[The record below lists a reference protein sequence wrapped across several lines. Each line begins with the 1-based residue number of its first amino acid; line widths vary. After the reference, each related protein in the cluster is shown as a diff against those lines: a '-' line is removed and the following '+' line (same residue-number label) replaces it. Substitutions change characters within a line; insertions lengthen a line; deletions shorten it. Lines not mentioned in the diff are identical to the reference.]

1 MSLTI
6 RRGTVLDDKLTYLDA
21 NKAPIDITGWQVN
34 LKSRDDPAT
43 LDWSTANGK
52 IDISAGNGVIQFTVS
67 NADTA
72 ALALTSGEIYLS
84 MTDLLGATRLKLE
97 GPFVIRDP

>member
-1 MSLTI
+1 M
-6 RRGTVLDDKLTYLDA
+6 
-21 NKAPIDITGWQVN
+21 N

-52 IDISAGNGVIQFTVS
+52 LDLSAGNGVIQFNVS

-72 ALALTSGEIYLS
+72 ALPLKSGEIYITL
-84 MTDLLGATRLKLE
+84 TDLLGATRPKLE
-97 GPFVIRDP
+97 GPFVIRDL